1 MAGDQPDGVVYVVTD
16 LAGAHLVS
24 LDEPAMLGPAQRTAH
39 EGAVHLTLFDP
50 SPVAAAHRHEP
61 AELGRDR
68 ALMAAA
74 GVLAV
79 VASLVVSFAVN
90 GWVAA
95 PLAVTALVALAV
107 AYDRHATRSRRRWS
121 ARQRTLLGGAEATQ
135 FSRALAATRTISA
148 AWPRIGPLVQVETPR
163 RELSAALWELADRLH
178 THAQLRE
185 ELSSLH
191 RARSDLRPSAAVRAE
206 LTDRI
211 DRVEAALEPLRTDT
225 RHRVASLERLA
236 RQCAELAR
244 DEQAAATA
252 REAIR
257 RADRSLGLLPAH
269 SPPPPAEQ
277 EFAERV
283 RWIITAYRDL
293 SGLG

>member
-1 MAGDQPDGVVYVVTD
+1 MAADQPDGVVYVVTD

-24 LDEPAMLGPAQRTAH
+24 LDEPAMLGPALRTAH
-39 EGAVHLTLFDP
+39 EGAIHLTLFDP

-79 VASLVVSFAVN
+79 VASLVLSFAVS
-90 GWVAA
+90 GWVGA
-95 PLAVTALVALAV
+95 PVAVAALVGLAV
-107 AYDRHATRSRRRWS
+107 AYDRHATRSRRRW
-121 ARQRTLLGGAEATQ
+121 AGRQRTLPSGTEATQ

-148 AWPRIGPLVQVETPR
+148 AWPRIGPLVQAETPR
-163 RELSAALWELADRLH
+163 RELSAALWEVADRLH
-178 THAQLRE
+178 MHARLRE

-191 RARSDLRPSAAVRAE
+191 RARADLRPAAAMRAD

-211 DRVEAALEPLRTDT
+211 DRVEAALEPLRTHT
-225 RHRVASLERLA
+225 QRRVASLERLA
-236 RQCAELAR
+236 RQCADLAR
-244 DEQAAATA
+244 DEQAAAVA
-252 REAIR
+252 REALR
-257 RADRSLGLLPAH
+257 RADRSLGLLPAQ
-269 SPPPPAEQ
+269 SPDRATEQ

-283 RWIITAYRDL
+283 RWIISAYRDL